1 MPQSVAVVG
10 VDPHQQMTEMMFGYC
25 VSQIIRTA
33 AEFSPADHLADES
46 CVTDP
51 PLKGR
56 LVMRPLW
63 FRVCH

>member
-33 AEFSPADHLADES
+33 AEFSPADHLAAATTRAAS
-46 CVTDP
+46 RT
-51 PLKGR
+51 
-56 LVMRPLW
+56 RP
-63 FRVCH
+63 